1 MRGSMD
7 PLTPTTHTLGPA
19 ISHIAQTA
27 ASLSSSM
34 HDPQPQPGGLGIQI
48 HIQDDEQDKHIS
60 EEEQQKR
67 KKQKETVKWVLD
79 TPRRLRNMLDE
90 GQDVQAHNEWDEV
103 SNMLNRWGNVAGVQE
118 LRDECEEIMNEEVG
132 SD

>member
-34 HDPQPQPGGLGIQI
+34 HNIQPQSGGLGIQI
-48 HIQDDEQDKHIS
+48 HVESDEQDKRVL
-60 EEEQQKR
+60 EEELQKK
-67 KKQKETVKWVLD
+67 KKQKDTVKWVLD

-90 GQDVQAHNEWDEV
+90 GQDVQAQNEWDEV
-103 SNMLNRWGNVAGVQE
+103 SNILNRWGNVAGVQE
-118 LRDECEEIMNEEVG
+118 LRDECQQIMNEEVG

>member
-34 HDPQPQPGGLGIQI
+34 HNIQPQPGGLGIQI
-48 HIQDDEQDKHIS
+48 HIESDEHDKRVS
-60 EEEQQKR
+60 EEELQKK
-67 KKQKETVKWVLD
+67 KKQKDTVKWVLN

-90 GQDVQAHNEWDEV
+90 GQDVQAQNEWDEV

-118 LRDECEEIMNEEVG
+118 LKDECEQIMNEEVG

>member
-1 MRGSMD
+1 MD

-34 HDPQPQPGGLGIQI
+34 QDLQPQPGGLGIQI
-48 HIQDDEQDKHIS
+48 HVEGDEQDKQDKKAS
-60 EEEQQKR
+60 EE
-67 KKQKETVKWVLD
+67 KQKHKRRQQETVKWVLD

-90 GQDVQAHNEWDEV
+90 GQDVQAQNEWDEV
-103 SNMLNRWGNVAGVQE
+103 NSILNRWENVAGVKE
-118 LRDECEEIMNEEVG
+118 LRDECEQIMKEESE

>member
-34 HDPQPQPGGLGIQI
+34 HNIQPQPGGLGIQI
-48 HIQDDEQDKHIS
+48 HIESDEQDKRVS
-60 EEEQQKR
+60 EEELQKK
-67 KKQKETVKWVLD
+67 KKQKDTVKWVLD

-90 GQDVQAHNEWDEV
+90 GQDVQAQNEWDEV
-103 SNMLNRWGNVAGVQE
+103 SNILNRWGNVAGVQE
-118 LRDECEEIMNEEVG
+118 LRDECEQIMNEEVG